1 MIPKERIFVKGD
13 VMTKY
18 QVAQF
23 KRAIKREISKE
34 SLSPRAKTHKMAK
47 GFGPTEESRFLPDY
61 ITKNPWY

>member
-1 MIPKERIFVKGD
+1 
-13 VMTKY
+13 MTKY